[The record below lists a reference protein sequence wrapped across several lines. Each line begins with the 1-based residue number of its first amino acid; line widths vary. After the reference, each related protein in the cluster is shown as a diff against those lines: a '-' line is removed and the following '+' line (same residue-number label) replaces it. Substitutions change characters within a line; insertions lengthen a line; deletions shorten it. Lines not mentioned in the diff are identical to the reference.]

1 MVIEFRITK
10 QTISRTDRNTVVAL
24 SQQYLQAHF
33 NFDYV
38 AEPEWDC
45 LVTALFDEY
54 AVLLD
59 EDGNCFVPIEVLET
73 PGEFSVSVFG
83 VDGDMRITTDVV
95 KIPVKATGY
104 KQGEIPGE
112 PTPDVY
118 AQLMESVNTAVTV
131 ANSVRA
137 DADSGKFN
145 GPQGIQGPQGPQGEP
160 GPQGVQGPKGEQG
173 EKGDTGE
180 QGPQGIQGPKGD
192 TGAQGPQGEVGPK
205 GDTGAQGIQG
215 PQGEKGEDG
224 YTPQKG
230 IDYFTDGD
238 KQEMVQSLVPLIPTK
253 VSQLTNDA
261 GYLTSIP
268 DEYVTDAE
276 LESKGYLTEHQDI
289 SGKADKTAI
298 TNSTETTVSTELAD
312 NTELIYAEV
321 TSISVTFPASVG
333 LDYTSSIIFTTPA
346 TLPENYST
354 FPSDVYFKGDEC
366 DGGIFVPNASTRYTM
381 LFYYDGSTII
391 GLVSGVEI

>member
-118 AQLMESVNTAVTV
+118 AQLMENVNTAVTV

-145 GPQGIQGPQGPQGEP
+145 GPKGDAGPQGIQGPQGPQGEP

-180 QGPQGIQGPKGD
+180 QGIQGPKGD
-192 TGAQGPQGEVGPK
+192 TGA
-205 GDTGAQGIQG
+205 QG

-253 VSQLTNDA
+253 VSQLTNDT

-289 SGKADKTAI
+289 SGKADKTNI
-298 TNSTETTVSTELAD
+298 LDLSDVTTIVIEELSTNQ
-312 NTELIYAEV
+312 ELIYGEV

-366 DGGIFVPNASTRYTM
+366 DGGIFIPNAATRYTM
-381 LFYYDGSTII
+381 LFYYDGTKII
-391 GLVSGVEI
+391 GLVSGIEVTA